1 MKKKYFLALAA
12 SLLLGISSAA
22 FTGIT
27 PLTADAAES
36 EPTTTSSSSPAEED
50 WTWHKYGLIGTF
62 TDPRDGTD
70 QGWSTSDTL
79 PFGPGYEYEGATWYD
94 ITVYLEE
101 GDQFKAY
108 YPEKT
113 KYIGA
118 TGCSD
123 TVGLDSTYFGWA
135 DGGNWYVK
143 ATGTYKLS
151 IIDGLEDKD
160 PNEEASGWRGG
171 DVVETETG
179 VINYYHG
186 NEIIFTA
193 EAPIGTY
200 YTPTWQYQ
208 DGYVLNGWYS
218 DPELTTPITS
228 IKVEETNNVYGDYS
242 PAGADLVVYFE
253 GTYTHAYAWNNTS
266 GAMPVAWP
274 GAEMTP
280 VEYAYNEYVKM
291 VVIPAEYQADRIIFN
306 DNAGNQTDNLT
317 LDPALVEADT
327 YTIWGNDGGWW
338 TAEESADRSTA
349 MEMMNLWATEVRINN
364 NICWMVD
371 NAEAWERLKS
381 AVASLSEGAYDL
393 LYNAPDTVEGVTI
406 GQSYEYLSNLI
417 EGTGSAAG
425 YAPFSGDMTS
435 EDLALI
441 VGISLLA
448 LSAAGAAIYF
458 FYRKK
463 KANRA

>member
-22 FTGIT
+22 FIGAE

-36 EPTTTSSSSPAEED
+36 EPTTTSSSSPTEED

-62 TDPRDGTD
+62 TDPRDGQE
-70 QGWSTSDTL
+70 QGWDINTTL
-79 PFGPGYEYEGATWYD
+79 PFGAGYQDGETTWYD

-101 GDQFKAY
+101 GDLFKAY
-108 YPEKT
+108 YPET
-113 KYIGA
+113 DTYMGA
-118 TGCSD
+118 NGCSD
-123 TVGLDSTYFGWA
+123 EIGLNSAYFGWS
-135 DGGNWYVK
+135 DGGNWIVK
-143 ATGTYKLS
+143 ESGMYSLS
-151 IIDGLEDKD
+151 IIDGLETYG
-160 PNEEASGWRGG
+160 EHAYGWRGG
-171 DVVETETG
+171 EKVETATG
-179 VINYYHG
+179 TINYYHG
-186 NEIIFTA
+186 GEIIFTA

-280 VEYAYNEYVKM
+280 VEYAYNQYVKM

-306 DNAGNQTDNLT
+306 DNADNQTDNLT

-349 MEMMNLWATEVRINN
+349 MEMMNLWATEVRRINDD
-364 NICWMVD
+364 ICWMVD

-435 EDLALI
+435 EDVALI